1 MATAGSVLPRL
12 PHPLRTAHFRR
23 LWIGGSI
30 SLLGDQFYFVS
41 LPWLVLQ
48 LTGSALAMS
57 TILMTG
63 AIPRAVL
70 MLMGGALSDRISP
83 RRIMIGTALSRTVLV
98 TVIGALLVWHSL
110 HMWELYLLAFAFGV
124 ADAFAMPASSAYLPL
139 IVEREQLVQAN
150 SVSQTTAQLVTI
162 AGPAP
167 AAIVLKILGAAW
179 AFFLDALS
187 FLAILAAL
195 WTLPDPPAR
204 PKAAKQ
210 PMWRSIVEGIRAVR
224 NDQPLSVLMLMATVI
239 NFCLTGPIAVG
250 LPDLASSRFHSPT
263 AFAVL
268 LSSVAAGGLLGA
280 LLAGVWKIRRKGLLM
295 LGGSACIGLCIAS
308 IGLLP
313 KLWLI
318 AAVLVLTGMAAGLVN
333 LHILTWIQQR
343 VDASTRGRVMS
354 VLMVASIGLMPL
366 SLAAGGV
373 LAQWNLTWMFVI
385 AGVATMAVAA
395 SATPLRTLR
404 KIV

>member
-1 MATAGSVLPRL
+1 VAFADPVLPRV
-12 PHPLRTAHFRR
+12 PHPLRSAAYRR

-70 MLMGGALSDRISP
+70 MLMGGALSDRLSP

-98 TVIGALLVWHSL
+98 TAIGALLAWHSL
-110 HMWELYLLAFAFGV
+110 HMWELYLLAFTFGV

-150 SVSQTTAQLVTI
+150 SVSQTTGQLVTI

-167 AAIVLKILGAAW
+167 AAIVLKTLGAAW

-204 PKAAKQ
+204 PKAAKK

-224 NDQPLSVLMLMATVI
+224 SDQPLSVLMLMATVI

-268 LSSVAAGGLLGA
+268 LSSVASGGLLGA
-280 LLAGVWKIRRKGLLM
+280 LLAGVWKIHHKGLLM
-295 LGGSACIGLCIAS
+295 LGGSAFIGLCIAS

-318 AAVLVLTGMAAGLVN
+318 AAILLLTGIAAGLVN

-343 VDASTRGRVMS
+343 VDAATRGRVMS

-373 LAQWNLTWMFVI
+373 LAQWSLKWMFVI

-395 SATPLRTLR
+395 AATRLRTLR
-404 KIV
+404 EIS